1 MASVVLNREE
11 KGVLKKIPTQHFRT
25 GKIEEKTSS
34 LRNSKEEKS
43 NLSDS
48 NNSKIHLAPKKIEK
62 EHINT
67 FCG

>member
-11 KGVLKKIPTQHFRT
+11 KGVLKQIPTQHLRT

-48 NNSKIHLAPKKIEK
+48 NN
-62 EHINT
+62 
-67 FCG
+67 